1 MTFRTSI
8 LRVAVGLGLLLVL
21 ALVIGACEP
30 IQPSLAP
37 GATPPAGATAAPGA
51 TPAPTVVAS
60 GTPAPTPLVVR
71 PADLKADPVSILA
84 WIFNPIYQA
93 FLILMVGLH
102 RIVNDMGVAIILT
115 TLIVRTA
122 MVPLMRRQMVSMRK
136 MQAIAPEVK
145 EIQRRFKGDRVKQQ
159 QATMALYKER
169 NVSQAGC
176 LVALLPLLLIL
187 PMYQVVSEG
196 LRASDLTASLQ
207 IFGWQVVPLD
217 CPPPTLV
224 TLPNGAQ
231 GYAPCIDSRIPWLG
245 GIDASSFGG
254 LIPFGFTLPLIIVN
268 MTGLSIFALVYT
280 ALQLV
285 ASRMALPPHDPNTPL
300 DQNARTQ
307 RTLAIWLPLITV
319 LYGEIIPV
327 GVFRSCSS
335 SSPPAGAGCSRSS
348 AGPRPSPWITNRA
361 SRSPC
366 PRRRHPPRAR
376 RERRRGPTL
385 SGRPSTGRRRRTRRF
400 ASAVDKAGVGDVD
413 EHERLSRVQWQVRR
427 GGFAPGPRGL
437 RRRARRPG
445 LRDPDPGQPGR
456 PGDGR
461 GARAHPRRATIGAR
475 RRGPEARGR
484 RVPPAPCPSTSRPRT
499 RRSRSGT
506 RLRPRPRRV
515 RPRRSRWR
523 LRP

>member
-1 MTFRTSI
+1 MNIRTSI

-176 LVALLPLLLIL
+176 LVALIPLLLIL

-327 GVFRSCSS
+327 GVFIYLIVSTIYQIVQQFFTTGWGGMFPLFGRTPAFAVDHKPRFPVAVPTAPTSTSRT
-335 SSPPAGAGCSRSS
+335 AGAPARPNPERS
-348 AGPRPSPWITNRA
+348 AID
-361 SRSPC
+361 RS
-366 PRRRHPPRAR
+366 
-376 RERRRGPTL
+376 
-385 SGRPSTGRRRRTRRF
+385 
-400 ASAVDKAGVGDVD
+400 ASAN
-413 EHERLSRVQWQVRR
+413 
-427 GGFAPGPRGL
+427 
-437 RRRARRPG
+437 
-445 LRDPDPGQPGR
+445 
-456 PGDGR
+456 
-461 GARAHPRRATIGAR
+461 ATIR
-475 RRGPEARGR
+475 QRGRQGRRGR
-484 RVPPAPCPSTSRPRT
+484 RK
-499 RRSRSGT
+499 
-506 RLRPRPRRV
+506 
-515 RPRRSRWR
+515 
-523 LRP
+523 